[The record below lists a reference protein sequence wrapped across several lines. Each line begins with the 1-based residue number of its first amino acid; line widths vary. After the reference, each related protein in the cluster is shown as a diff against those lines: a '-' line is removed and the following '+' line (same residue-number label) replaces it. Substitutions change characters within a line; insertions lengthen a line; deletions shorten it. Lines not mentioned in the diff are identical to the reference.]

1 MIISRK
7 LYQSFIAVA
16 VMLCGISLSCGAYTG
31 EYPFSVE
38 SINLDGGSGILAV
51 NDGPLTV
58 TATVELRNAIN
69 VSSDKG
75 WPITVVLQPYSS
87 QSLAVLYPANASE
100 PSHYELGVNKSTS
113 PAKNDGVRP
122 ASKSPLQI
130 DHREAAR
137 LDFQKILEP
146 VTDTARWLNGRS
158 VADFFGQKPGS
169 FVREGLPFLLV
180 AYLLLLAFLFY
191 LRAFHALLQKAWL
204 PALGQ
209 VCLGGAIS
217 FLVWIQHTVTPSMY
231 LPKFINYV
239 MKEPLSIIPC
249 LIALALGW
257 LTAHWLVPYGARY
270 SSRY

>member
-1 MIISRK
+1 MSALKRFCF
-7 LYQSFIAVA
+7 L
-16 VMLCGISLSCGAYTG
+16 VMLCGVSLTCGAYTG

-87 QSLAVLYPANASE
+87 QSLAVLYPSNVSE
-100 PSHYELGVNKSTS
+100 PSHYELGVNKTTS
-113 PAKNDGVRP
+113 PAKSDGARP
-122 ASKSPLQI
+122 ASKSPIQI
-130 DHREAAR
+130 GRREAAR
-137 LDFQKILEP
+137 TDLQKALDP
-146 VTDTARWLNGRS
+146 VTETARWVSGRS
-158 VADFFGQKPGS
+158 IADFFGQKPGS
-169 FVREGLPFLLV
+169 FMREGLPFLLV
-180 AYLLLLAFLFY
+180 AYLLLLAILFD

-204 PALGQ
+204 RAFGQ
-209 VCLGGAIS
+209 LCLGGAIS
-217 FLVWIQHTVTPSMY
+217 FLVWIQHTVTPNLY

-239 MKEPLSIIPC
+239 MKEPVSIIPC

-257 LTAHWLVPYGARY
+257 LTAHWLAPYYGGRY